1 MAEDSKAGVSDGKSD
16 TKIDTVKAEE
26 FKTQGN
32 KYFESNNFI
41 RAIEFYSL
49 AIQHD
54 PTNAIYWSNRAFCHI
69 KMENYGSAISD
80 GTAAITV
87 NKSYAK
93 AWYRRGAAYMALGNY
108 KDALKDFQQC
118 LKIAPSDKNA
128 QSHAKEC
135 ERQLFAAAF
144 LRAIDNEQTRPA
156 SETITWKDI
165 DVPASYDGPR
175 WDDDVPN
182 ITIDFI
188 KQLLLYYKDQKR
200 LHLRYA
206 YRIILAIIVQ
216 LRALP
221 TLIEIPV
228 EKGNHF
234 TVCGDV
240 HGQYYDVMNIFEI
253 NGLPGE
259 GNPYLFNGDFV
270 DRGSFS
276 LEVILL
282 FFSLKLAFPRHFH
295 LTRGNHESRTMNEIY
310 GFKGEVTSKLS
321 APAMELFH
329 EAFNYLP
336 LAALIGGKVL
346 VVHGGLFSEDGVKL
360 DDIRKI
366 DRNQQPPDKGLMCE
380 MLWSDPQPMRGRAP
394 SKRGVGLS
402 FGPDV
407 TQRFL
412 DDNGLKLLIRSHEVK
427 MEGYEVEANGRLITV
442 FSAPNYCDSM
452 GNKGAFVRLEH
463 DLEPRMTSFAAVPHP
478 NITPMAYASPLY
490 RM

>member
-1 MAEDSKAGVSDGKSD
+1 MD
-16 TKIDTVKAEE
+16 TKTEGDAKVEIDTAKAEE
-26 FKTQGN
+26 FKSQGN
-32 KYFESNNFI
+32 KLVEQNNFMQ
-41 RAIEFYSL
+41 AVQLYSL

-54 PTNAIYWSNRAFCHI
+54 PTNAIYWANRAFCHI
-69 KMENYGSAISD
+69 KMENYGLAISD
-80 GTAAITV
+80 ATTGISA
-87 NKSYAK
+87 NKNYAK
-93 AWYRRGAAYMALGNY
+93 AYYRRGSAYMALGNY
-108 KDALKDFQQC
+108 KEGLKNFQQV
-118 LKIAPSDKNA
+118 LKLAPSDKNA

-135 ERQLFAAAF
+135 EKQVRAAAF
-144 LRAIDNEQTRPA
+144 LRAIDNEATRPV
-156 SETITWKDI
+156 SETITWKD
-165 DVPASYDGPR
+165 VVVSASYDGPR
-175 WDDDVPN
+175 WEDDVPN
-182 ITIDFI
+182 VTIDFI
-188 KQLLLYYKDQKR
+188 KQLMAHFKEQKR

-206 YRIILAIIVQ
+206 YRIILAIIIQ
-216 LRALP
+216 LRSLP
-221 TLIEIPV
+221 TLVDIPIE
-228 EKGNHF
+228 EGTHL

-240 HGQYYDVMNIFEI
+240 HGQFYDVLNIFEI

-282 FFSLKLAFPRHFH
+282 FFSFKLAFPRHFH

-310 GFKGEVTSKLS
+310 GFKGEVTTKLS
-321 APAMELFH
+321 APAVELFH

-366 DRNQQPPDKGLMCE
+366 DRNMQPPDKGLMCE
-380 MLWSDPQPMRGRAP
+380 LLWSDPQPMRGRAP

-412 DDNGLKLLIRSHEVK
+412 DDNNLKLLIRSHEVK

-463 DLEPRMTSFAAVPHP
+463 DLEPRMTSFSAVPHP
-478 NITPMAYASPLY
+478 NIAPMAYSSPLY

>member
-1 MAEDSKAGVSDGKSD
+1 MDAKDNGEVDGKTEAKVD
-16 TKIDTVKAEE
+16 IAKAEE
-26 FKTQGN
+26 FKSQGN
-32 KYFESNNFI
+32 KYVEQNNFMG
-41 RAIEFYSL
+41 AIERYSL

-54 PTNAIYWSNRAFCHI
+54 PSNAIYWSNRAFCHI
-69 KMENYGSAISD
+69 KMENYGLAISD
-80 GTAAITV
+80 ATTGITA
-87 NKSYAK
+87 NKNYAK
-93 AWYRRGAAYMALGNY
+93 AFYRRGTAYMALGNY
-108 KDALKDFQQC
+108 KDGLKNFQQV
-118 LKIAPSDKNA
+118 LKLAPSDKNA
-128 QSHAKEC
+128 QSHAREC
-135 ERQLFAAAF
+135 EKQVRAAAF
-144 LRAIDNEQTRPA
+144 LRAIDNEATRPA
-156 SETITWKDI
+156 SETITWKEI
-165 DVPASYDGPR
+165 SVSASYDGPR
-175 WDDDVPN
+175 WEDDASN
-182 ITIDFI
+182 ITGEFI
-188 KQLLLYYKDQKR
+188 TQLISYFKEQKR

-206 YRIILAIIVQ
+206 YRIILAVIVQ

-221 TLIEIPV
+221 TLVDIPV
-228 EKGNHF
+228 EKDTHL

-240 HGQYYDVMNIFEI
+240 HGQFYDVLNIFEI

-282 FFSLKLAFPRHFH
+282 FFSFKLAYPRHFH

-310 GFKGEVTSKLS
+310 GFKGEVTTKLTGQ
-321 APAMELFH
+321 AMELFH

-336 LAALIGGKVL
+336 LAALIGKKVL

-366 DRNQQPPDKGLMCE
+366 DRNMQPPDKGLMCE
-380 MLWSDPQPMRGRAP
+380 LLWSDPQPMRGRAP

-412 DDNGLKLLIRSHEVK
+412 DDNGLKLIIRSHEVK
-427 MEGYEVEANGRLITV
+427 MDGYEVEANGRLITV

-463 DLEPRMTSFAAVPHP
+463 DLEPHMTSFSAVPHP
-478 NITPMAYASPLY
+478 NIAPMAYSSPLY